1 MKRLL
6 LCVIIEVLGIG
17 AVGAG
22 IGVEIAL
29 GADLG
34 YVLITAGSLGVAGGG
49 LIFAK
54 FFRRAIK

>member
-1 MKRLL
+1 MKRLV
-6 LCVIIEVLGIG
+6 LCVIIEVLGIST
-17 AVGAG
+17 VGAG

-34 YVLITAGSLGVAGGG
+34 YVLITAGSLSVAAGG

-54 FFRRAIK
+54 FYRRSR